1 MPSRS
6 SSVSTS
12 RDAVRTPARTA
23 ARRAGDGPAVV
34 SHEESHAVVERLGAA
49 LSAAG
54 FPPMPSRVFAALLV
68 DDDGRMTAAELS
80 KELSVSAAAISGAV
94 RYLGHIGLLR
104 RERERGG
111 RKDVFVVLDDAWHGA
126 LMNTDQVYAP
136 IIAALSDGVDHLGAG
151 TAADARLQ
159 LSQEFLEFVSVEM
172 GGIVDRWEA
181 YKRAR

>member
-1 MPSRS
+1 
-6 SSVSTS
+6 
-12 RDAVRTPARTA
+12 
-23 ARRAGDGPAVV
+23 VV

-49 LSAAG
+49 LSGAG

-68 DDDGRMTAAELS
+68 DDDGRMTAAELAR
-80 KELSVSAAAISGAV
+80 ELSVSAAAVSGAV

-126 LMNTDQVYAP
+126 LASTDQVYAP
-136 IIAALSDGVDHLGAG
+136 IVAALADGVDHLGAG
-151 TAADARLQ
+151 TSAGGRLQ
-159 LSQEFLEFVSVEM
+159 LSREFLDFVSDEM
-172 GGIVDRWEA
+172 SGILDRWDA

>member
-6 SSVSTS
+6 SSVSAS
-12 RDAVRTPARTA
+12 RDSVRAAARTA
-23 ARRAGDGPAVV
+23 ARRAGDGPAAV
-34 SHEESHAVVERLGAA
+34 SHDESHAVVERLGAA
-49 LSAAG
+49 LSVAG

-80 KELSVSAAAISGAV
+80 EELSVSAAAVSGAV
-94 RYLGHIGLLR
+94 RYLGHVGLLR

-126 LMNTDQVYAP
+126 LTSTDQVYAP
-136 IIAALSDGVDHLGAG
+136 IIAALSDGVQHLGAETSAG
-151 TAADARLQ
+151 ARLQ

-172 GGIVDRWEA
+172 SGIIDRWDA

>member
-1 MPSRS
+1 M
-6 SSVSTS
+6 
-12 RDAVRTPARTA
+12 
-23 ARRAGDGPAVV
+23 V

-54 FPPMPSRVFAALLV
+54 FPPMPSRIFAALLV

-111 RKDVFVVLDDAWHGA
+111 RKDVFVVLEDAWHGA

-136 IIAALSDGVDHLGAG
+136 IIAALSDGVDHLGVG
-151 TAADARLQ
+151 TTARERLQ
-159 LSQEFLEFVSVEM
+159 LSLEFLEFVSVEM
-172 GGIVDRWEA
+172 GGIVSRWEA
-181 YKRAR
+181 YKRGRGEARRDAPVRWAVP